1 MATTFD
7 VQPDHRITEQ
17 FIAQWS
23 SPEVFRL
30 QSNVAKV
37 NANVLS
43 NKDEDLIIMDIGA
56 DKIFVAPA
64 HVGDSEVKQSAA
76 ATISFLKDG
85 QILENLSK
93 KTQALIKAKK
103 ISRIA
108 CSAHGQ
114 IQNHKWVD
122 HCAPEIAQELTAAGF
137 QNDIGGYLIKASNYN
152 YPFTMYNDA
161 VSGGAFAF
169 HTTRRLFPNCTNFI
183 YFIVGGGVGGC
194 YIDEVGNISAAEPGH
209 VEWLPYPDDPKP
221 EPCPQAGPKF
231 CGEVYSKGPYIEKE
245 LALKYFGREI
255 PGRELNT
262 MLQDGDKIAEKVYQ
276 HGARNVANVLL
287 GMLAGFNLMD
297 NIKLANTIIVTHGGV
312 ADNVA
317 PYNTMVQHYIMDF
330 LKTKFSGLEN
340 IPIIATKEL
349 LAGRG
354 DNAGALGA
362 AFLAYWSERHLRSN
376 ILNNVVY

>member
-1 MATTFD
+1 MATPFTIE
-7 VQPDHRITEQ
+7 PNHAITEQ

-23 SPEVFRL
+23 SPEVFTL
-30 QSNVAKV
+30 QANVAKV

-43 NKDEDLIIMDIGA
+43 NKEEDIIIMDIGA
-56 DKIFVAPA
+56 DKMFLAPA
-64 HVGDSEVKQSAA
+64 HVADSDVKQTAPA
-76 ATISFLKDG
+76 KVSFLKEGHVLDTLG
-85 QILENLSK
+85 KSVQDLL
-93 KTQALIKAKK
+93 KAKK

-122 HCAPEIAQELTAAGF
+122 HCAPEIAQELTNAGF
-137 QNDIGGYLIKASNYN
+137 VNDIGGYLMKVASAN

-161 VSGGAFAF
+161 ASGGSFAY
-169 HTTRRLFPNCTNFI
+169 HTTRRLFPTCTNFI

-209 VEWLPYPDDPKP
+209 VQWVPYQDDPKP
-221 EPCPQAGPKF
+221 APCPQAGPQY

-245 LALKYFGREI
+245 LAVKYFGRDI
-255 PGRELNT
+255 PGRELNV
-262 MLQDGDKIAEKVYQ
+262 MIQDGDKIAQKVYE
-276 HGARNVANVLL
+276 HAARNAANVLL
-287 GMLAGFNLMD
+287 GVLTGFSLMD
-297 NIKLANTIIVTHGGV
+297 KNKLANTIIVTHGGV

-317 PYNTMVQHYIMDF
+317 PYNTMVQYYVMDF
-330 LKTKFSGLEN
+330 LKTKFGKIEN

-362 AFLAYWSERHLRSN
+362 AFLAY
-376 ILNNVVY
+376 